1 MRAIL
6 PREAKGLPVY
16 LSRVTW
22 RKSRRSGNGSNCVEI
37 AVGDAAEAGTEHKAD
52 ARRLFLVRDSK
63 NPDGPVLAFTQSE
76 WDAFVGGV
84 KDGEFDDLN

>member
-1 MRAIL
+1 MRPIL
-6 PREAKGLPVY
+6 PREAKGLSVY

-37 AVGDAAEAGTEHKAD
+37 AVADAAEAGTEHKAD

-63 NPDGPVLAFTQSE
+63 NPDGPILAFTPSE